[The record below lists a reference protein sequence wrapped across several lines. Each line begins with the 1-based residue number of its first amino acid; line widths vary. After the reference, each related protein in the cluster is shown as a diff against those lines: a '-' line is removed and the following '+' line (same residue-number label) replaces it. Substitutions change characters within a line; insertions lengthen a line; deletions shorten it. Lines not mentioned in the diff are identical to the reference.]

1 MKVLYFKMADT
12 REIFT
17 TVVSI
22 LLAMASLRSLIA
34 VVAAVTQTYTAR
46 KKKVMLRFL
55 TATRSSHQIRCNLIS
70 KRRRPSKERRFWV
83 RPGRTNSWWSN
94 ILAERVIAEEWRE
107 NFRLSRQSFYQ
118 LCDELRPFLTKSRS
132 NFRVP
137 LSVELQLAVTLYY
150 LSDEAHYRKIANA
163 FGIARSTVSTI
174 IRCTT
179 FASTHMLGSKYI
191 KLPTTVAD
199 VEQSIAKFYSAFGFP
214 QCLGAVDGT
223 HINIR
228 QPSENSIDYINRK
241 SQYSLNV
248 QALCDYNYCFADVC
262 VQWPGSVHDARIFA
276 NSTLHQKLR
285 GGEIPPCPREIVPG
299 EKPVP
304 ALILGDPAYPILPYL
319 MKEFG
324 NGGSTRQEQY
334 FGLMLC
340 RSRMVIEC
348 AFGRLKARFPALR
361 RTMDINLQELP
372 SVIYACFVLHNFC
385 ELHKDP
391 ISNDKVSA
399 AVNYD
404 KEFQPPNEIH
414 RPRSDPNE
422 TEGKEIRRVL
432 VKFFDP

>member
-1 MKVLYFKMADT
+1 MADT
-12 REIFT
+12 QQII
-17 TVVSI
+17 TVVQI
-22 LLAMASLRSLIA
+22 LLAVASIRSAIA
-34 VVAAVTQTYTAR
+34 IVAALNQNYTAR
-46 KKKVMLRFL
+46 KKKIMLRFL
-55 TATRSSHQIRCNLIS
+55 MANRHIHQVRRNLID
-70 KRRRPSKERRFWV
+70 KRRSQSKERRFWI
-83 RPGRTNSWWSN
+83 RPGRTSAWWSN

-107 NFRLSRQSFYQ
+107 NFRVSRQSFYR
-118 LCDELRPFLTKSRS
+118 LCDELRPFLTKTRS
-132 NFRVP
+132 NFRIP

-174 IRCTT
+174 IRRTT
-179 FASTHMLGSKYI
+179 FVITHMLGAKYI
-191 KLPTTVAD
+191 KLPTTVTD
-199 VEQSIAKFYSAFGFP
+199 VQQSIAKFYSAFGFP

-223 HINIR
+223 HINIK
-228 QPSENSIDYINRK
+228 QPGENSIDYINRK
-241 SQYSLNV
+241 SQFSLNI
-248 QALCDYNYCFADVC
+248 QAMCDYNYCFTDVC

-276 NSTLHQKLR
+276 NSTLNQKLR
-285 GGEIPPCPREIVPG
+285 AGKIPPWPREIVPG

-385 ELHKDP
+385 ELHKDV
-391 ISNDKVSA
+391 ISNDRVFA

-404 KEFQPPNEIH
+404 KEFQPPREIY

-422 TEGKEIRRVL
+422 AEGKEIRRVL
-432 VKFFDP
+432 VKYFDP